1 MQRLNEVRIEV
12 VDDAANLVDWRA
24 DRNGAHTLEGHRP
37 VRSRR
42 LATDDQET
50 DQAFRRTFERDKD
63 LLKSLG
69 VPLHLE
75 HTDAWE
81 VEQGYVISPDE
92 YALADPGLTDEERAA
107 LWLASRMVHLGGQA
121 PGDGAFLK
129 LGGAPM
135 AGLGDPLAAD
145 LAADPA
151 VLADVFTAMVERRR
165 LTFHYRQARRR
176 MDPYGLVHR
185 MGHWYVVGAVGGDRR
200 TFRIDRMSETVV
212 GTKRGAF
219 ERPEG
224 FDVRTGF
231 PDAPWE
237 AGGAG
242 IEATIRFDPEVAW
255 WARRQVAQGTGL
267 RDDADGGVTAVLR
280 VGSPD
285 ALIGW
290 LIGFEDAAE
299 ILGPPELRSRFVE
312 HLRSGG

>member
-1 MQRLNEVRIEV
+1 MQRVIERILNLLAFLLTAR
-12 VDDAANLVDWRA
+12 
-24 DRNGAHTLEGHRP
+24 RP
-37 VRSRR
+37 VTADEIRTTV
-42 LATDDQET
+42 AGYDQET

-69 VPLHLE
+69 VPLRLE
-75 HTDAWE
+75 HTDGWE
-81 VEQGYVISPDE
+81 VEQGYVVAPDE

-145 LAADPA
+145 LAADPS
-151 VLADVFTAMVERRR
+151 VLGDVFTAIVERRR
-165 LTFHYRQARRR
+165 LTFQYRQSRRR
-176 MDPYGLVHR
+176 LDPYGLAHR
-185 MGHWYVVGAVGGDRR
+185 MGHWYVVGDVAGERR
-200 TFRIDRMSETVV
+200 TFRADRMTATSL

-219 ERPEG
+219 RRPPD

-237 AGGAG
+237 AGDAR
-242 IEATIRFDPEVAW
+242 IDATVRFDPEVAW
-255 WARRQVAQGTGL
+255 WARRQVAAGTRL
-267 RDDADGGVTAVLR
+267 TEDPDGGVTAALL

-290 LIGFEDAAE
+290 MIGFEDAAE
-299 ILGPPELRSRFVE
+299 IIAPPELRARFIDHV
-312 HLRSGG
+312 RSGT